1 MAYYVNVTPT
11 NEGIPQNIVDFAINT
26 LGWNE
31 ISTGVVAAPGA
42 DAGVG
47 FKFTYELI
55 GVPSNRYHQQLLV
68 HLVKDGVIANS
79 TPLCVPY
86 IGGTYQTP
94 TRLHLFGGVAP
105 TPYLGIAIEFSP
117 GMFRHGYVGYLE
129 KIGSYGGAEVIT
141 SSYFTKYTSGGY
153 SYSSYEHK
161 YPFSGMY
168 FRRPE
173 TEGCVRIVHAD
184 VGADDIVLTSASGR
198 RDASNIVAN
207 RTFGGFFDNINDEK
221 LARGSST
228 FAGSHILVPI
238 NMFRSLPENRV
249 QPIGRPSGVRMIR
262 MDNLD
267 PAAPISVGNKTWRCF
282 PVFKKYLTTGVDTSN
297 YSDETSYVIGI
308 AYLED

>member
-47 FKFTYELI
+47 FKFTYELV
-55 GVPSNRYHQQLLV
+55 GAASSRYRQQLLV

-86 IGGTYQTP
+86 IGGAFQTP

-117 GMFRHGYVGYLE
+117 GFFRHGFAGYLE
-129 KIGSYGGAEVIT
+129 KVGDYSGGEVVT
-141 SSYFTKYTSGGY
+141 SSFFGKR
-153 SYSSYEHK
+153 SSQNHAYGSSEHK
-161 YPFSGMY
+161 YPFSGVY
-168 FRRPE
+168 GARSQA
-173 TEGCVRIVHAD
+173 EGGVRLVHSTLESEPVTAF
-184 VGADDIVLTSASGR
+184 GAALYRDSKLIAGR
-198 RDASNIVAN
+198 AL
-207 RTFGGFFDNINDEK
+207 GGFTDNINDEK

-228 FAGSHILVPI
+228 FAGAHILVPI

-282 PVFKKYLTTGVDTSN
+282 PVFKKHLTTSVSTSN

-308 AYLED
+308 AYQED

>member
-1 MAYYVNVTPT
+1 MAYYVNTTPT
-11 NEGIPQNIVDFAINT
+11 NEGIPQNIVDFAVNT

-55 GVPSNRYHQQLLV
+55 AAGRYQQQLLV
-68 HLVKDGVIANS
+68 HLVKGGVVANS
-79 TPLCVPY
+79 APLCVPY
-86 IGGTYQTP
+86 IGGTFQAP
-94 TRLHLFGGVAP
+94 TRLHLFGGVAS

-129 KIGSYGGAEVIT
+129 KIGSYGGGEVIT
-141 SSYFTKYTSGGY
+141 SSYFTKIDDRNWGY
-153 SYSSYEHK
+153 QSYENK

-168 FRRPE
+168 FAKPV

-184 VGADDIVLTSASGR
+184 VGADDIVLTSAAGR
-198 RDASNIVAN
+198 RDASNVVAN
-207 RTFGGFFDNINDEK
+207 RTFGGFLDNINDEK
-221 LARGSST
+221 LARGFNT

-267 PAAPISVGNKTWRCF
+267 PAAPIHVGNKTWRCF
-282 PVFKKYLTTGVDTSN
+282 PVFKKHLTTSVSTSS

-308 AYLED
+308 AYQED